1 MEELANKGLA
11 KAIGISNFT
20 IFKTE
25 NLLKTA
31 KIVPA
36 VNQGTIK
43 QNQLLAT
50 NTLFFFFSQLNATH
64 FSNSLNCLSTA
75 GAKVTRIV
83 AIAIDKN

>member
-1 MEELANKGLA
+1 MEELVSKGLV

-36 VNQGTIK
+36 VNQGII
-43 QNQLLAT
+43 NNNYNVIVICVILIVECHP
-50 NTLFFFFSQLNATH
+50 FFQQPKLMEYCKSKGIIRVNK
-64 FSNSLNCLSTA
+64 S
-75 GAKVTRIV
+75 
-83 AIAIDKN
+83 

>member
-1 MEELANKGLA
+1 MEELVSKGLA

-36 VNQGTIK
+36 VNQG
-43 QNQLLAT
+43 LLA
-50 NTLFFFFSQLNATH
+50 N
-64 FSNSLNCLSTA
+64 
-75 GAKVTRIV
+75 
-83 AIAIDKN
+83 

>member
-1 MEELANKGLA
+1 MQGMEDLIDKKLV

-36 VNQGTIK
+36 VNQGKSIK
-43 QNQLLAT
+43 
-50 NTLFFFFSQLNATH
+50 
-64 FSNSLNCLSTA
+64 
-75 GAKVTRIV
+75 RYMI
-83 AIAIDKN
+83 

>member
-1 MEELANKGLA
+1 MSFTCTFYTYLQGMEDLVDKKLV

-36 VNQGTIK
+36 VNQGK
-43 QNQLLAT
+43 
-50 NTLFFFFSQLNATH
+50 SVKRH
-64 FSNSLNCLSTA
+64 
-75 GAKVTRIV
+75 RI
-83 AIAIDKN
+83 